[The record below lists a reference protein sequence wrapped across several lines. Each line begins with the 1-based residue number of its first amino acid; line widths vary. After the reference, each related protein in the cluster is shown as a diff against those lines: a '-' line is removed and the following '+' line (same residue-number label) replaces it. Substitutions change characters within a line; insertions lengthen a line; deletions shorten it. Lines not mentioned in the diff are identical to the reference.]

1 MIRKIITLFIIG
13 RKLALSDA
21 LDIISKVYKVPTI
34 IRVFFIFLGLFGK
47 KNLSQNYNDEE
58 RLCKSMESMGI
69 TFIKLGQFFS
79 N

>member
-34 IRVFFIFLGLFGK
+34 SVYFDDSILRH
-47 KNLSQNYNDEE
+47 Y
-58 RLCKSMESMGI
+58 
-69 TFIKLGQFFS
+69 
-79 N
+79 